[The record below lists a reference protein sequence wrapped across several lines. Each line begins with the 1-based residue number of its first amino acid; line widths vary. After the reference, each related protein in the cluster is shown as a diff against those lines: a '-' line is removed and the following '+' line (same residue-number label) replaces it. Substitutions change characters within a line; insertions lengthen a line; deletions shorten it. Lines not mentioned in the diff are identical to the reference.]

1 MRVPQACVR
10 KSNPAYMGFG
20 LRTQASFCV
29 RRSLPRNPNSYV
41 SFLASYNIFL
51 FWILGFIFSSWALN
65 SRSVMEVGG
74 VFPNEKMRLGLLSP
88 T

>member
-1 MRVPQACVR
+1 MDTIDLPVIRLLQRLVQPSR
-10 KSNPAYMGFG
+10 Y
-20 LRTQASFCV
+20 
-29 RRSLPRNPNSYV
+29 RSSCYRPYLSHNLLWMV
-41 SFLASYNIFL
+41 SSI
-51 FWILGFIFSSWALN
+51 ILGIVMGFIFSSWALN